1 MRTRLISAAVL
12 VPVVVALFVL
22 GDIWLRLGI
31 AVLAVLA
38 AWEASRLARGAGLP
52 AMTWMA
58 ATAPILASLAFETIF
73 VSGGFEYGWILI
85 PSGLALWLM
94 AAATAALLRH
104 DPAEGF
110 RALAG
115 TVLAG
120 FYASLL
126 TLAIGI
132 STFQTTVAL
141 GGDSFQTLN
150 IGRDWLLVLVLSVW
164 ALDSAAYVV
173 GKYFPRGHFFNHIS
187 PNKTWSGA
195 IGGTLAAVV
204 VCAAL
209 ASYLR
214 AFDPLWGATLGLAI
228 AIAAQAGDLTESMF
242 KRAAGAKD
250 SSNLIPGHGGIL
262 DRVDSF
268 LFAVPMMY
276 SALIWVGYAH
286 AGGLLR

>member
-1 MRTRLISAAVL
+1 MRTRLMSAAIL
-12 VPVVVALFVL
+12 VPVVVLVFWF

-31 AVLAVLA
+31 TVVAVIA

-52 AMTWMA
+52 AMTGIA
-58 ATAPILASLAFETIF
+58 VTAPILAALAFDTIF

-85 PSGLALWLM
+85 PSGLALWFSG
-94 AAATAALLRH
+94 AAIAALLRH
-104 DPAEGF
+104 EPAEGL

-132 STFQTTVAL
+132 SNFQTTVVL
-141 GGDSFQTLN
+141 GANTFQTQN

-204 VCAAL
+204 VCAIL
-209 ASYLR
+209 GSYLR
-214 AFDPLWGATLGLAI
+214 AFDPLWGAVLGLAI
-228 AIAAQAGDLTESMF
+228 AVAAQAGDLTESMF
-242 KRAAGAKD
+242 KRAAGVKD

-268 LFAVPMMY
+268 LLAAPVMY
-276 SALIWVGYAH
+276 SAFIWVGYAH